1 MSISQIKQI
10 PDEEKIEIMQH
21 YINGGEVECKVFP
34 GTDWS
39 DWSVVQPSWAW
50 NDCFYRKRIYD
61 YPLYFEYDKDSEKFI
76 VEFTGLSEGTVVQ
89 KTYSNWNI
97 GHFDNEWYPHTDKD
111 FWKEVDKPKEL
122 NEIDNL
128 KSKFQTGN
136 YICVGNKW
144 FGVSKWVKIQYP
156 ILQEKVIID
165 YKLIHKKHVVVLD
178 AYLKDKNIEIEY
190 CSTCNGWI
198 TIDGDFLLNYDELE
212 HYRIKEPESQIVYEC
227 YRTDKKT
234 RESEIISKLLT
245 DKMLKILENEN
256 RTQYTYHK
264 TGRSFEI
271 KLGDK

>member
-1 MSISQIKQI
+1 MSYQTKQI
-10 PDEEKIEIMQH
+10 SDKEKIEIMQH
-21 YINGGEVECKVFP
+21 YLGGGEVEYREFDEK
-34 GTDWS
+34 DWC
-39 DWSVVQPSWAW
+39 VVKPSWAW
-50 NDCFYRKRIYD
+50 NDCFYRKKIYE
-61 YPLYFEYDKDSEKFI
+61 YPLYFEYSNVNDSESEKFI
-76 VEFTGLSEGTVVQ
+76 VEFTGLTEGTVVQ
-89 KTYSNWNI
+89 ITDSAWEI
-97 GHFDNEWYPHTDKD
+97 DHFDNEWYPHTDKD

-136 YICVGNKW
+136 YICL
-144 FGVSKWVKIQYP
+144 GVSKCVKIQYP
-156 ILQEKVIID
+156 IFQEKCIID

-234 RESEIISKLLT
+234 GESEICTKLLT
-245 DKMLKILENEN
+245 DNMLKILQEDD